1 MTHRIVIGLDLAKQS
16 TAAVALDSRGREQWR
31 RTLRRQRLLPFL
43 GRQAPC
49 IVAME
54 ACAGAH
60 HLAREARQR
69 GHEVR
74 VYPPKH
80 IKAYQRGQ
88 KNDYNDALA
97 IAEAAQHG
105 RLRSVPV
112 KTVEQQDD
120 ALVVQQ
126 RRQLKQEQVRLG
138 NQIRALLA
146 ERGLVLPQGPAALR
160 RGLPALLEEAEN
172 DLTPTVR
179 RVLNGIYRRWL
190 ALREELD
197 EYDQALERQ
206 ARQEE
211 SRRRLCEMPGIGPII
226 AGALKAWMG
235 DGRQFR
241 RGRDASAALGLVPRQ
256 HSTGGRQV
264 LGGISK
270 RGDRYTR
277 SQVINGAQAVL
288 RYAHRKDDALHR
300 WVVRL
305 RASRGHNKA
314 VVALANKLV
323 RIAWVIL
330 ARGERYTPRYAG

>member
-1 MTHRIVIGLDLAKQS
+1 MSNRIVIGLDLAKDS
-16 TAAVALDSRGREQWR
+16 TAAVALGGQGREQWR

-60 HLAREARQR
+60 YLARQAQQY

-74 VYPPKH
+74 LYPPKH

-97 IAEAAQHG
+97 VAEAAQHG

-120 ALVVQQ
+120 VLVVQQ
-126 RRQLKQEQVRLG
+126 RRQLKREQVRLG
-138 NQIRALLA
+138 NHIRALLV
-146 ERGLVLPQGPAALR
+146 ERGLVLPKGTAALR
-160 RGLPALLEEAEN
+160 RRLPSLLEDADN
-172 DLTPTVR
+172 GLTPTVR

-190 ALREELD
+190 ALLEELAW
-197 EYDQALERQ
+197 YDQELERQ
-206 ARQEE
+206 AREE
-211 SRRRLCEMPGIGPII
+211 DARQRLCEMPGVGAVI

-235 DGRQFR
+235 DGKQFR

-277 SQVINGAQAVL
+277 AQLINGAQAVL
-288 RYAHRKDDALHR
+288 RQAHRKDDALHR

-305 RASRGHNKA
+305 QATRGHNKA
-314 VVALANKLV
+314 VTALANKLV

-330 ARGERYTPRYAG
+330 ARGERYSPRYA

>member
-1 MTHRIVIGLDLAKQS
+1 MSNRIVIGLDLAKQS
-16 TAAVALDSRGREQWR
+16 TATAALDGQGREQWR
-31 RTLRRQRLLPFL
+31 RTFRRQKLLPFL
-43 GRQAPC
+43 ARQAPC

-60 HLAREARQR
+60 YLARQVDRY
-69 GHEVR
+69 GHQVR
-74 VYPPKH
+74 LYPPKH
-80 IKAYQRGQ
+80 VKAYQRGQ

-112 KTVEQQDD
+112 KTVEQQDEV
-120 ALVVQQ
+120 LLIQQ

-138 NQIRALLA
+138 NHIRALLA
-146 ERGLVLPQGPAALR
+146 ERGLVLPKGVAALR
-160 RGLPALLEEAEN
+160 RRLPEVLEDGDN
-172 DLTPTVR
+172 GLTPLVR
-179 RVLNGIYRRWL
+179 RVLNGAYQRLL
-190 ALREELD
+190 AILEELTW
-197 EYDQALERQ
+197 YDRELERQ
-206 ARQEE
+206 TQQDDVRQ
-211 SRRRLCEMPGIGPII
+211 RLCEIPGVGTVV
-226 AGALKAWMG
+226 ASVLKAWMG

-241 RGRDASAALGLVPRQ
+241 RGRDASAALGLVPCQ

-288 RYAHRKDDALHR
+288 LYAHRKDDALHR

-305 RASRGHNKA
+305 QATRGHNKA
-314 VVALANKLV
+314 VTALANKLV

-330 ARGERYTPRYAG
+330 ARGERYSPRPA